1 VAFLSRTGA
10 HGLKPYEH
18 VACNLCPNEVK
29 PMGPEAS
36 GESLDEMVRRER
48 SAGLRPRSL
57 VDAVS
62 LLQPIVDTI
71 RSLHARGLSHG
82 DLRPGTIWMLGDPGG
97 QAIVSRLPG
106 RADRAGP
113 ADAAYRAP
121 EQFSEAYGIVG
132 PWTDVFALALILV
145 TLVSDEEPVAHPD
158 FAAIASRP
166 RAHQVP
172 PARIP
177 EIVDGVLVRALSVY
191 PAERWQTV
199 GSFWAALEA
208 ALAARWMAA

>member
-1 VAFLSRTGA
+1 
-10 HGLKPYEH
+10 
-18 VACNLCPNEVK
+18 
-29 PMGPEAS
+29 MGPEAS

-48 SAGLRPRSL
+48 SAGVGPRSL

-62 LLQPIVDTI
+62 LLQPIVDTLA
-71 RSLHARGLSHG
+71 SLHARGLSHG
-82 DLRPGTIWMLGDPGG
+82 DLRPGTIRMLGDPGG
-97 QAIVSRLPG
+97 QAIVSRLLR
-106 RADRAGP
+106 RADHP
-113 ADAAYRAP
+113 KDAAYRAP

-145 TLVSDEEPVAHPD
+145 TLVSGEEPVAHPD

-177 EIVDGVLVRALSVY
+177 ELVDGVLVRALSVY

-199 GSFWAALEA
+199 GSFWEALEA